1 MRRGTGPLSLSAA
14 SRLPMLDAVVA
25 SDRGAMNDIRLART
39 RGSTP
44 TARGSSPVNVELAW
58 PPTTEDLD
66 AIEVVEF
73 EALRRPDRPP
83 RAEAQTAHSSRP
95 EPTRLL
101 PAGVDVTDVMRPAP
115 PAPVTLAR
123 AYERA
128 DVDDWASVELDAR
141 PVTPGG
147 QRRGRG
153 RAVGAL
159 LAVASM
165 TLAASLWYLGW
176 PLTALPIDVASQF
189 STPLPLPAATAPALI
204 ADRPAPPASVLEPA
218 DAEPSPAPAL
228 IGRPAPLEA
237 ASGVPAAAAPS
248 DAEPS
253 NPVRPPASPPLSQVY
268 AARAPEPV
276 GVPSPE
282 TTTRA
287 IESAAPG
294 AGIPYASVGSSAV
307 SPPPAPATRPSEDSP
322 VAVPTPAA
330 TAVVAEGGAPVPR
343 ASLPARPAKTDEMD
357 VQTVLQRYER
367 AYGQL
372 DARAAQAVWPS
383 VDVRALT
390 RAFQGL
396 ESQALEFDR
405 CELAVQG
412 AVASA
417 DCLGRAT
424 YVRRV
429 GSKAPRTEA
438 RAWSFRLRKIEDDWQ
453 ILKVEIR

>member
-1 MRRGTGPLSLSAA
+1 
-14 SRLPMLDAVVA
+14 MLDVAVA
-25 SDRGAMNDIRLART
+25 GDRTTMSDIRLART

-44 TARGSSPVNVELAW
+44 TARVPSPVNVELAW

-73 EALRRPDRPP
+73 EARRRPAGLP
-83 RAEAQTAHSSRP
+83 RAEAPHPSRVEVDRLPRAEAAHSSRP
-95 EPTRLL
+95 EPPRLL
-101 PAGVDVTDVMRPAP
+101 PLAGVDVTDVMRPAP
-115 PAPVTLAR
+115 PAAVALVSSDN
-123 AYERA
+123 RA
-128 DVDDWASVELDAR
+128 DGDDWAFAELDAR
-141 PVTPGG
+141 PVTQGV

-153 RAVGAL
+153 RAVGPL
-159 LAVASM
+159 LAVASV
-165 TLAASLWYLGW
+165 TLATSLWYLGW
-176 PLTALPIDVASQF
+176 PLTALPIDVASQL
-189 STPLPLPAATAPALI
+189 STPLPLPVATAPAVI
-204 ADRPAPPASVLEPA
+204 ADPPAPPSAVVPPDAVLSPPPA
-218 DAEPSPAPAL
+218 VID
-228 IGRPAPLEA
+228 RPAPLEA
-237 ASGVPAAAAPS
+237 SSAAPAAAAPP

-253 NPVRPPASPPLSQVY
+253 DPVRPPASPPLSQVY

-276 GVPSPE
+276 GVPSSD
-282 TTTRA
+282 TTTWA
-287 IESAAPG
+287 IESGAPG
-294 AGIPYASVGSSAV
+294 AAVPSASVGSSAV
-307 SPPPAPATRPSEDSP
+307 TGPPASAARPSEDT
-322 VAVPTPAA
+322 AVGAPPPAA
-330 TAVVAEGGAPVPR
+330 AGVAPERGAPVLR

-357 VQTVLQRYER
+357 VQTILQRYER

-438 RAWSFRLRKIEDDWQ
+438 RSWSFRLRKIDDDWQ